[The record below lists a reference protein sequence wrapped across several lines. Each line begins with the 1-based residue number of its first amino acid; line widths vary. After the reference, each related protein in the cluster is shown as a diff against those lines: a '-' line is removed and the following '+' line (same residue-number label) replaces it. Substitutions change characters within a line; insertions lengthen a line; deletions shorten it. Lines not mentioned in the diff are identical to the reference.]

1 MNAKI
6 DNIELRIVL
15 IGEVGVG
22 KRTIVKRFKI
32 LNCTE
37 TKDFYVK
44 KNKTIID
51 KKKIKVINDKTN
63 KDKDNTNT
71 LSNTNTLND
80 NKSKKRNELA
90 EILKEEEEQ
99 KKIQM
104 RREEKRLELMSFS
117 KIYKINMNNLE
128 IHFYPCIEAQ
138 PLAYDYEFRED
149 DEFYEF
155 EKEYKITIKPLIK
168 QLEQIILKQSDN
180 PNSQV
185 GFIFLFVFDLSDINS
200 FERLLLYFSQIEK
213 HFKLSTNF
221 KIALIGNKMDKKVP
235 MNNEQKEGIDNL
247 ITQLNSKYYEI
258 SSLMFFPFENFF
270 ENLIMDHFSDLPILS
285 SEVAKK
291 YFHEILTQ
299 KK

>member
-99 KKIQM
+99 KK
-104 RREEKRLELMSFS
+104 
-117 KIYKINMNNLE
+117 YK
-128 IHFYPCIEAQ
+128 
-138 PLAYDYEFRED
+138 
-149 DEFYEF
+149 
-155 EKEYKITIKPLIK
+155 
-168 QLEQIILKQSDN
+168 
-180 PNSQV
+180 
-185 GFIFLFVFDLSDINS
+185 
-200 FERLLLYFSQIEK
+200 
-213 HFKLSTNF
+213 
-221 KIALIGNKMDKKVP
+221 
-235 MNNEQKEGIDNL
+235 
-247 ITQLNSKYYEI
+247 
-258 SSLMFFPFENFF
+258 
-270 ENLIMDHFSDLPILS
+270 
-285 SEVAKK
+285 
-291 YFHEILTQ
+291 
-299 KK
+299 